1 MVSLWSL
8 SPRPPA
14 LFGLSVNR
22 MLGTE
27 SGIGLATDGVWETL
41 VGLLDRFGRA
51 AEEHAARFDVGI
63 SPNEVRKRIG
73 PILGDLR
80 RIQHAGWDALP
91 GGNTLRECLER
102 LRELAPDTYRKPR
115 ARIAGACVIHA
126 HFRCPMRE
134 EDMRRSSVAS
144 SA

>member
-1 MVSLWSL
+1 MVRLWSL

-14 LFGLSVNR
+14 LFGPSGNR
-22 MLGTE
+22 MLGTG
-27 SGIGLATDGVWETL
+27 SGLGLATDGAWETL
-41 VGLLDRFGRA
+41 VGLLERFGRA

-73 PILGDLR
+73 PILADLR

-102 LRELAPDTYRKPR
+102 LRQLAPNTYRKTV
-115 ARIAGACVIHA
+115 ARIACFCVLQPN
-126 HFRCPMRE
+126 FRSPIE
-134 EDMRRSSVAS
+134 WQVLRRWI
-144 SA
+144 

>member
-1 MVSLWSL
+1 MPRLWTHWLGNGQSLVTF
-8 SPRPPA
+8 PKTPA

-41 VGLLDRFGRA
+41 VGLLDRFSRA

-102 LRELAPDTYRKPR
+102 LRELAPNTY
-115 ARIAGACVIHA
+115 
-126 HFRCPMRE
+126 
-134 EDMRRSSVAS
+134 
-144 SA
+144 